1 MCTAAGCV
9 EVIAA
14 LKGVTASR
22 LRDSSKCVMR
32 GAYTPRL
39 RCLELRWLE
48 RSRFART
55 FSMNA
60 IGIVFAG
67 VLLVTANRSFSQGTA
82 GTDPEIIRLAQ
93 QAESDLH
100 NKRLEQAAAEYQKIL
115 ALDPDNIS
123 AHSNLGLANYLQGK
137 FAPAAIEFRTALR
150 LKPDLWNIVALCGL
164 SEARTADNADATAHL
179 EDAFQHVNEPS
190 LRMAVGKQLFS
201 ILFGAGELN
210 RAAGVVEELKRL
222 DPTNIDVLYAA
233 HQVYSLL
240 ADNTFVAMAQLDP
253 DSARMYQLRGD
264 RMAQIGNMQG
274 AVAAYRLAIV
284 RDPHLSGV
292 HFALGE
298 VLSISRNA
306 DERAE
311 AESEYAMA
319 LTDNPLDEK
328 AECRLGD
335 IEMQRPNLE
344 GAAQHYQ
351 RALQLQPN
359 DPDANEGYGMVLL
372 ASDSSREARNYL
384 SRAVQLD
391 PTNVTAY
398 YHLSEASRK
407 SGDLDASKRE
417 MEEFL
422 KLKAQRENLKRSFDD
437 LPLHAARQ
445 ASQGQEVHTP
455 ETAVPQG
462 TTDVHNKSNP

>member
-1 MCTAAGCV
+1 MCAAAGCA
-9 EVIAA
+9 EVIAEV
-14 LKGVTASR
+14 KDVTTSR
-22 LRDSSKCVMR
+22 LLHPSKCAIR
-32 GAYTPRL
+32 FADAPRY
-39 RCLELRWLE
+39 RYLELRRPE
-48 RSRFART
+48 HSRFASI

-60 IGIVFAG
+60 VGILFVG
-67 VLLVTANRSFSQGTA
+67 LLLVTANRSLCQGTA
-82 GTDPEIIRLAQ
+82 RADPEIVRLAE
-93 QAESDLH
+93 QAEADLH
-100 NKRLEQAAAEYQKIL
+100 NQKLEQAAAEYQKIL
-115 ALDPDNIS
+115 ALDPNNIG

-137 FAPAAIEFRTALR
+137 FAPAAIEFRAALR
-150 LKPDLWNIVALCGL
+150 LKPDLWNIAALCGL
-164 SEARTADNADATAHL
+164 SEAKTADNADAIMHL
-179 EDAFQHVNEPS
+179 EEAFQHVNERS

-222 DPTNIDVLYAA
+222 DPANVDVLYAA

-240 ADNTFVAMAQLDP
+240 ADNAFVAMAQLGP
-253 DSARMYQLRGD
+253 DSARMYELRGD

-274 AVAAYRLAIV
+274 AVAAYRLAIE

-292 HFALGE
+292 HFAMGE

-306 DERAE
+306 EERAE
-311 AESEYAMA
+311 AENEYAMA
-319 LTDNPLDEK
+319 LADNPLDEK

-335 IEMQRPNLE
+335 IEMQRPNLK

-372 ASDSSREARNYL
+372 ASDSSQEARNYL

-391 PTNVTAY
+391 PTNETAY

-422 KLKAQRENLKRSFDD
+422 KLKAQRENLKRSFGD
-437 LPLHAARQ
+437 LPLHTARQ
-445 ASQGQEVHTP
+445 ASQGQAVP
-455 ETAVPQG
+455 APVTAVPRG
-462 TTDVHNKSNP
+462 TTDVHNKSIP

>member
-1 MCTAAGCV
+1 MRIAVDSVG
-9 EVIAA
+9 VIVTV
-14 LKGVTASR
+14 KGVTTSR
-22 LRDSSKCVMR
+22 LRHPSNCAIRSPL
-32 GAYTPRL
+32 AL
-39 RCLELRWLE
+39 RSYSLELPQHE
-48 RSRFART
+48 SGSFART
-55 FSMNA
+55 FSVNA
-60 IGIVFAG
+60 ISILFVG
-67 VLLVTANRSFSQGTA
+67 LLLATASRSLCQGTTKA
-82 GTDPEIIRLAQ
+82 NPDIVRLAE

-100 NKRLEQAAAEYQKIL
+100 NQKLEQAAAEYQKIL
-115 ALDPDNIS
+115 AIDPNNIS

-150 LKPDLWNIVALCGL
+150 LKPDLWNIAALCGL
-164 SEARTADNADATAHL
+164 SEAKTADNTGAAVHL
-179 EDAFQHVNEPS
+179 EQAFQHVTVPS
-190 LRMAVGKQLFS
+190 LRIAVGKQLFS
-201 ILFGAGELN
+201 IVFEAGELN
-210 RAAGVVEELKRL
+210 RAAGVVEELRRL
-222 DPTNIDVLYAA
+222 DPANIDVLYAA

-240 ADNTFVAMAQLDP
+240 ADNAFMAMAQVGP

-274 AVAAYRLAIV
+274 AVAAYRLAIE

-311 AESEYAMA
+311 AENEYVKA
-319 LTDNPLDEK
+319 LQDNPLDEK

-335 IEMQRPNLE
+335 IEMQRSNLK
-344 GAAQHYQ
+344 GAVQHYQ

-359 DPDANEGYGMVLL
+359 DPDANEGYGMALL
-372 ASDSSREARNYL
+372 ASDSSQAARSYL

-391 PTNVTAY
+391 RSNVTAY

-407 SGDLDASKRE
+407 SGDLDAAKRE

-422 KLKAQRENLKRSFDD
+422 KLKAQRVSLKRSFDD

-445 ASQGQEVHTP
+445 SGLGQEVQAPQTV
-455 ETAVPQG
+455 APQG
-462 TTDVHNKSNP
+462 TTEGNNKSNP

>member
-1 MCTAAGCV
+1 MCTAAVCV
-9 EVIAA
+9 EVRAA
-14 LKGVTASR
+14 MKDVTTSR
-22 LRDSSKCVMR
+22 LRYPSRYAIRCVY
-32 GAYTPRL
+32 AL
-39 RCLELRWLE
+39 RFRRLELQRPE
-48 RSRFART
+48 HNRFARI
-55 FSMNA
+55 FSMDV
-60 IGIVFAG
+60 IGI
-67 VLLVTANRSFSQGTA
+67 LLVCWLLIAANRSSCQRVA
-82 GTDPEIIRLAQ
+82 GTDREIVRLAE
-93 QAESDLH
+93 QAEADLH
-100 NKRLEQAAAEYQKIL
+100 NQRLEQAAAEYQKIL
-115 ALDPDNIS
+115 ALDPSNIS

-137 FAPAAIEFRTALR
+137 FASAAIEFRTALR

-164 SEARTADNADATAHL
+164 SEVKTADNADATAHL

-210 RAAGVVEELKRL
+210 RAASVVEELKRL
-222 DPTNIDVLYAA
+222 DPTNVDVLYAA

-240 ADNTFVAMAQLDP
+240 ADDAFVAMAQLGP
-253 DSARMYQLRGD
+253 DSARMSQLRGD
-264 RMAQIGNMQG
+264 RMAQMGNMQG
-274 AVAAYRLAIV
+274 AVAAYRLAIE

-311 AESEYAMA
+311 AENEYAMA

-335 IEMQRPNLE
+335 IEMQRPNLK